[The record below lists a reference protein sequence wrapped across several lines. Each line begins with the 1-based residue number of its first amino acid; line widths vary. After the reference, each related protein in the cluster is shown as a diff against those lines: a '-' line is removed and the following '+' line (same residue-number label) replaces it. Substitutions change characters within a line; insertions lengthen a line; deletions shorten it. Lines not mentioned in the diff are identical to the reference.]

1 MGAAAALAAVSL
13 ATTIATQSMAAKGPS
28 MPKAPTL
35 PVMPDRKGLMAG
47 NQQADQLAKSAGGT
61 ILSDPKAN
69 AGIADGANATRKQL
83 LGS

>member
-1 MGAAAALAAVSL
+1 MGATAALTAVSL
-13 ATTIATQSMAAKGPS
+13 ATTIATQAMAPGAPKI
-28 MPKAPTL
+28 PKAPTL
-35 PVMPDRKGLMAG
+35 PAMPNSKGLMAG